1 MDLEIVYYEQYD
13 GVLQKVAE
21 MVVQTRNASLDTI
34 CREALGEVRAT
45 QSKIS
50 FITRAVSNSCNYC
63 HRWLGY
69 CNDIDIELRPIK
81 SVILYT
87 THPRQK
93 HVP

>member
-1 MDLEIVYYEQYD
+1 MDLEIVYYEQCD

-50 FITRAVSNSCNYC
+50 FI
-63 HRWLGY
+63 
-69 CNDIDIELRPIK
+69 I
-81 SVILYT
+81 
-87 THPRQK
+87 RQL
-93 HVP
+93 